1 MIPTPFTT
9 TMDQTDERTGIMDIT
24 GQQGNDS
31 HKSNEGGNMQLHL
44 RNGTSEEQAIVEM
57 TMSALREIKE
67 DKGTGG
73 LLLARR
79 AAMGRT
85 PERFLETDYRLVQ
98 KGRMSQPVK
107 NIILAAVTATG
118 QLQTPLA

>member
-1 MIPTPFTT
+1 
-9 TMDQTDERTGIMDIT
+9 
-24 GQQGNDS
+24 
-31 HKSNEGGNMQLHL
+31 MQLHL